1 MKKAQERKKLEN
13 NQHMIKRLE
22 KKITKSRPPKE
33 RFNVEH
39 VNLFTKTVMDANFV
53 IILFK
58 SLGCDI

>member
-13 NQHMIKRLE
+13 NHYMIKRLE
-22 KKITKSRPPKE
+22 KKITKSRPQKE

-39 VNLFTKTVMDANFV
+39 VNSFTKTVMDANFV
-53 IILFK
+53 IIFFK

>member
-22 KKITKSRPPKE
+22 KKISKSRPQKE

-39 VNLFTKTVMDANFV
+39 VNSFTKTVMDANFV
-53 IILFK
+53 IIFFK